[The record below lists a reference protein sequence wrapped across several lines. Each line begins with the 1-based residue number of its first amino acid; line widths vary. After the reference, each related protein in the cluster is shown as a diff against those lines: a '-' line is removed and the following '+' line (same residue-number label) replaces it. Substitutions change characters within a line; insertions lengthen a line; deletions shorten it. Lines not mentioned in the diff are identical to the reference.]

1 MRKFTKRNNPLIR
14 ADQRWSGA
22 SKILRL
28 LSRGAPIYTG
38 ADAVNHLCAQH
49 NL

>member
-1 MRKFTKRNNPLIR
+1 MRKFTKRKNPLTR
-14 ADQRWSGA
+14 ADQRWHGA
-22 SKILRL
+22 NKILRL

-38 ADAVNHLCAQH
+38 EDAVNHLCAQH